1 MMTVGTT
8 MAVETRFG
16 TFQATEQDVI
26 QIAGGVPAFES
37 CTRYVLVGGPDM
49 QPFTCLQGLD
59 TPAPSFLVIDPRLVV
74 SDYAVPLSALDS
86 RRLDARSSDSLLWL
100 AVVHVGR
107 LGDEEHVTVNLR
119 APIVVNPHRMLAIQ
133 VLPHESAYRHDQ
145 PLRLEA
151 ARAGLHA

>member
-1 MMTVGTT
+1 MITIGTA

-16 TFQATEQDVI
+16 SFQATEQDVI

-59 TPAPSFLVIDPRLVV
+59 APAPSFLVLDPRLVV
-74 SDYAVPLSALDS
+74 SDYAISLSALDS
-86 RRLDARSSDSLLWL
+86 RRLDARPNDALLWL
-100 AVVHVGR
+100 AVVRVS
-107 LGDEEHVTVNLR
+107 DDADVTVNLR
-119 APIVVNPHRMLAIQ
+119 APIVVNPRRMVAIQ
-133 VLPHESAYRHDQ
+133 VLPHESPYHHDH

>member
-1 MMTVGTT
+1 MITVGTA

-37 CTRYVLVGGPDM
+37 CTRYVLVGGPDI
-49 QPFTCLQGLD
+49 QPLTCLQGLD
-59 TPAPSFLVIDPRLVV
+59 APAPSFLVLDPRLVV
-74 SDYAVPLSALDS
+74 SDYTVALSAMDS
-86 RRLDARSSDSLLWL
+86 RRLDARPSDSLLWL
-100 AVVHVGR
+100 AVVHVG
-107 LGDEEHVTVNLR
+107 DEEDVTVNLR
-119 APIVVNPHRMLAIQ
+119 APIVVNPRRMVAIQ
-133 VLPHESAYRHDQ
+133 VLSHESAYRHDH